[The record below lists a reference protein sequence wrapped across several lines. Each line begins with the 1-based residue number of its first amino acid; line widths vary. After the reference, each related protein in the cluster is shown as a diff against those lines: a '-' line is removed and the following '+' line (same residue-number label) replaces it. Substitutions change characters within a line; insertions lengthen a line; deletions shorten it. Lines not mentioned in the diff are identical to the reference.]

1 MGNQR
6 VAQSFLKI
14 TFVQVSA
21 LWAFTTLRALAL
33 TNQACMYAGQASVQ
47 VGMVMAQRL
56 RFSAKPCKAKVS
68 EHLLGLLR
76 EHVPTC
82 WREMSARLQS
92 PVGAGTT
99 GITLFDRVRLHFLAL
114 LYDLGSRTVQD

>member
-1 MGNQR
+1 VGNQR

-14 TFVQVSA
+14 TFVRVSA

-33 TNQACMYAGQASVQ
+33 ANQACMYAGQASVQ

-82 WREMSARLQS
+82 WREMSARL
-92 PVGAGTT
+92 
-99 GITLFDRVRLHFLAL
+99 
-114 LYDLGSRTVQD
+114 